1 MSPEQK
7 VFSEIR
13 ALCVGLFGAK
23 DVYDYLPPAGVEY
36 PFVFIGEQFAQ
47 SYREHKDG
55 RSKATQVT
63 VHVWHNNPRKRGE
76 LSGMMG
82 QIETAIVNR
91 FGVNGEDISSQ
102 VIADNSTSVPLMHGI
117 LETEI
122 KFKE

>member
-13 ALCVGLFGAK
+13 ALCVALFGASN
-23 DVYDYLPPAGVEY
+23 VYDYLPPADVEY
-36 PFVFIGEQFAQ
+36 PFVFVGEQFAQ

-55 RSKATQVT
+55 RSKNTQVT
-63 VHVWHNNPRKRGE
+63 VHVWHNNPRRRGE
-76 LSGMMG
+76 LSSMMG

-102 VIADNSTSVPLMHGI
+102 VIEDNSTSVPLMHGI